1 MTVQIPALGAK
12 IRKALPDV
20 TWQRVPEPM
29 LRRLVEIE
37 KVERRQRR
45 EADTGADHHSEG

>member
-20 TWQRVPEPM
+20 TWRRVPEPM
-29 LRRLVEIE
+29 LRLLVEIE
-37 KVERRQRR
+37 KVEGRQRR
-45 EADTGADHHSEG
+45 EPDTGADHHSEG